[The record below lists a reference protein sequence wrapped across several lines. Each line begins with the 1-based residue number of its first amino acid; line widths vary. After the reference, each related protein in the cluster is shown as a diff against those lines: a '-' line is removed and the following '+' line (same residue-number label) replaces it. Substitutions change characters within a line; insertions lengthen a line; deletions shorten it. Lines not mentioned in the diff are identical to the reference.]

1 MRSTRVWAGLLGVEQ
16 VVVESVRFEPTVAAD
31 GGLGAGPGGAG
42 AVVVSV
48 RATAGWRSRCGRC
61 RRRCAGYDQGRGLR
75 WWRTFDVGLRPAFVE
90 AAAPRVR
97 CPRHGVTVAAVPW
110 ARHGAGHTRGF
121 DDLVAWFAT
130 RMSKTAVAAFLRL
143 GWATVGAIIARVM
156 ADADAASAG
165 VAGDRLDGVTRIGV
179 DEISYKR
186 GHRYLTVVV
195 DHATRRVLWLA
206 EGRSKSTLAR
216 FFALLGPDRAAR
228 IELVSADG
236 ADWIFNAVRDAC
248 PNADI
253 CLDPFHVVA
262 WATAALDEVRRQ
274 VWNTAR
280 RTGQTAAAK
289 ELKGARFALWKNP
302 NRLTDRQRARLACI
316 AATNKPLYRAY
327 LLKEQL
333 RAVFAVARTDGAKA
347 GADLLDTW
355 LAWAARSRL
364 PAFVDLA
371 RRIRAYFRGDI
382 INTLTHGLSNGLIES
397 TNTKI
402 RLLIRVA
409 FGFKSVDALIA
420 LAKLHL
426 GGYQIE
432 LPGRT

>member
-16 VVVESVRFEPTVAAD
+16 VVVESVRFEPNVAAD
-31 GGLGAGPGGAG
+31 GGLGGAG

-48 RATAGWRSRCGRC
+48 RAKAWWRNRCGRC
-61 RRRCAGYDQGRGLR
+61 QRRCPRYDQGRGVR

-90 AAAPRVR
+90 APAPRVR
-97 CPRHGVTVAAVPW
+97 CAQHGVTVVAVPW

-130 RMSKTAVAAFLRL
+130 RMSKTALARFLRV

-156 ADADAASAG
+156 ADADA
-165 VAGDRLDGVTRIGV
+165 VAGDRLDGITRIGV

-186 GHRYLTVVV
+186 GHKYLTVVV

-206 EGRSKSTLAR
+206 EGRSKTTLAQ
-216 FFALLGPDRAAR
+216 FFALLGPHRSAR

-253 CLDPFHVVA
+253 CLDPFHVVR
-262 WATAALDEVRRQ
+262 WAGDALDEVRRQ

-280 RTGQTAAAK
+280 RAGYSGQAK
-289 ELKGARFALWKNP
+289 MLKDARWALWKNP
-302 NRLTDRQRARLACI
+302 EHLTDKQRGRLAAI
-316 AATNKPLYRAY
+316 AATNRPLYRAY

-333 RAVFAVARTDGAKA
+333 REVFAVGGHHGAV
-347 GADLLDTW
+347 LLDAW
-355 LAWAARSRL
+355 LRWAARSKL
-364 PAFVDLA
+364 TPFTELA
-371 RRIRAYFRGDI
+371 RKIRAYFRDDI
-382 INTLTHGLSNGLIES
+382 INTLTHRLSNGLIES

-402 RLLIRVA
+402 RLLTRVA
-409 FGFKSVDALIA
+409 FGFKSVHALIA

-426 GGYQIE
+426 GGYQIA
-432 LPGRT
+432 LPGRK

>member
-1 MRSTRVWAGLLGVEQ
+1 M
-16 VVVESVRFEPTVAAD
+16 
-31 GGLGAGPGGAG
+31 
-42 AVVVSV
+42 
-48 RATAGWRSRCGRC
+48 
-61 RRRCAGYDQGRGLR
+61 
-75 WWRTFDVGLRPAFVE
+75 
-90 AAAPRVR
+90 
-97 CPRHGVTVAAVPW
+97 AAVPW
-110 ARHGAGHTRGF
+110 ARHGAGHTHGF
-121 DDLVAWFAT
+121 DEVVAWFAT
-130 RMSKTAVAAFLRL
+130 RMSKTALAAFLRV
-143 GWATVGAIIARVM
+143 GWATVGAIITRVM
-156 ADADAASAG
+156 ADADAAAAG
-165 VAGDRLDGVTRIGV
+165 PAGDRLDGITRIGV
-179 DEISYKR
+179 DEISYRR
-186 GHRYLTVVV
+186 GHKYLTVVV

-206 EGRSKSTLAR
+206 EGRSKTTLAK
-216 FFALLGPDRAAR
+216 FFALLGPDRSAR

-248 PNADI
+248 PSADI

-280 RTGQTAAAK
+280 RAGHTAAAK
-289 ELKGARFALWKNP
+289 EVKGARFVLWKNP
-302 NRLTDRQRARLACI
+302 DRLTDRQQARLASI
-316 AATNKPLYRAY
+316 AATNEPLYRAY

-333 RAVFAVARTDGAKA
+333 RAVFAVARTDGAQA
-347 GADLLDTW
+347 GADLLDRW
-355 LAWAARSRL
+355 LAWAARSCL

-402 RLLIRVA
+402 RLLTRVA

-420 LAKLHL
+420 LAKLNL

>member
-1 MRSTRVWAGLLGVEQ
+1 
-16 VVVESVRFEPTVAAD
+16 
-31 GGLGAGPGGAG
+31 
-42 AVVVSV
+42 
-48 RATAGWRSRCGRC
+48 
-61 RRRCAGYDQGRGLR
+61 
-75 WWRTFDVGLRPAFVE
+75 
-90 AAAPRVR
+90 
-97 CPRHGVTVAAVPW
+97 
-110 ARHGAGHTRGF
+110 
-121 DDLVAWFAT
+121 
-130 RMSKTAVAAFLRL
+130 
-143 GWATVGAIIARVM
+143 
-156 ADADAASAG
+156 
-165 VAGDRLDGVTRIGV
+165 
-179 DEISYKR
+179 
-186 GHRYLTVVV
+186 
-195 DHATRRVLWLA
+195 
-206 EGRSKSTLAR
+206 
-216 FFALLGPDRAAR
+216 
-228 IELVSADG
+228 LVSADG

-262 WATAALDEVRRQ
+262 WATTALDEVRRQ

-280 RTGQTAAAK
+280 RAGHTAAAK

-302 NRLTDRQRARLACI
+302 NRLTDRQRARLATI

-333 RAVFAVARTDGAKA
+333 RAVFAVARQDGAQA
-347 GADLLDTW
+347 GVELLDQW

-382 INTLTHGLSNGLIES
+382 VNTLTHRLSNGLIES

-402 RLLIRVA
+402 RLLTRVA